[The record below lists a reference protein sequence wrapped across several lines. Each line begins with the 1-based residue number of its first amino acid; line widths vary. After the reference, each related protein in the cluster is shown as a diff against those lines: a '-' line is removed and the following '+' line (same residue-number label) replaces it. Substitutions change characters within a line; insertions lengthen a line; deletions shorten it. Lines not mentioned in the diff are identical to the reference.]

1 MAGNASPRVDV
12 FENYSIPRA
21 VFTLSLPTVASSLV
35 SLAYSM
41 ADTYFVGLLNDP
53 VQTAA
58 VTLAAPVLLAF
69 NAINNLFGVGC
80 SSMMSRALGR
90 GDIKTLR
97 QSSSF
102 GFWGA
107 LTGGLI
113 FSILATLF
121 MGPLLV
127 LLGCDG
133 STSSPTSAYLA
144 WTVSLG
150 AIPAILNVV
159 CAYMVRS
166 EGSALHASI
175 GTMSGC
181 FLNIILDPIF
191 IIGFQMGST
200 GAALATFLSNC
211 FAVCYFLVY
220 FAVRRGKT
228 MVCID
233 PRVLRSLR
241 GGVVLGVFGVGV
253 PASIQNILNVI
264 GSTILNNL
272 AAPYGAPALAAM
284 GICSKLNMVPFY
296 VMMGMSQGIMP
307 LVSYNFAAK
316 NPKRMKGAFYFT
328 LRICVVGLVACC
340 ALFYFLSGYAVQL
353 FIDDPETIAYGSVF
367 LKAMCFSVPLLG
379 VDFLGIG
386 LYQAVGM
393 GTYALFF
400 AIARK
405 ALLEIPLMYLLNFL
419 FPLYGLPY
427 AQPAAEL
434 VMAIAAIFAVRSIF
448 AKAEHEATLPI
459 HHDQD

>member
-1 MAGNASPRVDV
+1 MAGTQSARLDV

-21 VFTLSLPTVASSLV
+21 VFTLSLPTVAGSLV

-69 NAINNLFGVGC
+69 NAVNNLFGVGC

-90 GDIKTLR
+90 GDYKTLR

-102 GFWGA
+102 GFWGSLA
-107 LTGGLI
+107 GGLI
-113 FSILATLF
+113 FSILTTLF
-121 MGPLLV
+121 MAPLLA
-127 LLGCDG
+127 LLGCDA
-133 STSSPTSAYLA
+133 TTADPTSTYLG

-191 IIGFQMGST
+191 IIGFEMGST

-211 FAVCYFLVY
+211 FAVLYFLVY

-228 MVCID
+228 LVCID
-233 PRVLRSLR
+233 PRELLHLR
-241 GGVVLGVFGVGV
+241 GMVVTGVFAVGV
-253 PASIQNILNVI
+253 PASVQNILNVI

-272 AAPYGAPALAAM
+272 AAPYGAAVLAAM

-296 VMMGMSQGIMP
+296 VMQGMSQGIMP
-307 LVSYNFAAK
+307 LVSYTYAAK
-316 NPKRMKGAFYFT
+316 KPQRMKSAFNFT
-328 LRICVVGLVACC
+328 LKICMTALISCC
-340 ALFYFLSGYAVQL
+340 VIFFLFSDYAVRL
-353 FIDDPETIAYGSVF
+353 FIDEPETIAYGSVF
-367 LKAMCFSVPLLG
+367 LKGMCLSVPLLG
-379 VDFLGIG
+379 LDFLGLG

-393 GTYALFF
+393 GSYALFF
-400 AIARK
+400 ALARK
-405 ALLEIPLMYLLNFL
+405 LVLEIPLMYLLNFL
-419 FPLYGLPY
+419 VPLYGLPY

-434 VMAIAAIFAVRSIF
+434 VMAIAAVFAIRSVF
-448 AKAEHEATLPI
+448 VKAEKEAQIPI
-459 HHDQD
+459 HHDHD

>member
-1 MAGNASPRVDV
+1 MAESKNPRVDV

-21 VFTLSLPTVASSLV
+21 VFTLSLPTIAGSLV

-90 GDIKTLR
+90 GDLKTLR

-102 GFWGA
+102 GFWGS
-107 LTGGLI
+107 LTGGLL

-121 MGPLLV
+121 ISPLLV
-127 LLGCDG
+127 LLGCDA
-133 STSSPTSAYLA
+133 STSAPTSAYLG

-191 IIGFQMGST
+191 IMGFGMGST

-211 FAVCYFLVY
+211 FAVLYFLGY
-220 FAVRRGKT
+220 FAIRRGKT
-228 MVCID
+228 LVCID
-233 PRVLRSLR
+233 PRELLQLKGR
-241 GGVVLGVFGVGV
+241 VVLGVFGVGV
-253 PASIQNILNVI
+253 PASVQNILNVI

-272 AAPYGAPALAAM
+272 AAPYGAAALAAM
-284 GICSKLNMVPFY
+284 GICSKLNMIPFY

-307 LVSYNFAAK
+307 LISYTYAAK

-328 LRICVVGLVACC
+328 LRICLVCLVSCC
-340 ALFYFLSGYAVQL
+340 ILFFLFSGTAVRL
-353 FIDDPETIAYGSVF
+353 FIDDPDTIAYGSVF
-367 LKAMCFSVPLLG
+367 LKGMCFSIPLLG
-379 VDFLGIG
+379 MDFLGLG

-393 GTYALFF
+393 GSYALFF

-405 ALLEIPLMYLLNFL
+405 LLLEIPLMYLLNFL
-419 FPLYGLPY
+419 FPLFGLPY

-434 VMAIAAIFAVRSIF
+434 VMAIAAVFAIRSVF
-448 AKAEHEATLPI
+448 ARAEREAANPI
-459 HHDQD
+459 HHHHD